1 MSFKAYVIHR
11 SIIYAQL
18 ESLLR
23 PPFFL
28 FHKYSLAHTRQ
39 LARAKFVAANLR
51 IVYHT
56 ERILWSVEH
65 EKREQESYYTN
76 RNEEDIFANT
86 NCSSCSN
93 ID

>member
-1 MSFKAYVIHR
+1 MSFKAYVVHR

-65 EKREQESYYTN
+65 EKSRALQKSLCWFFP
-76 RNEEDIFANT
+76 RA
-86 NCSSCSN
+86 SGAH
-93 ID
+93 

>member
-1 MSFKAYVIHR
+1 MSFKAYVVHG

-39 LARAKFVAANLR
+39 LARAKFVAACNYSHPGFTDLLT
-51 IVYHT
+51 Y
-56 ERILWSVEH
+56 
-65 EKREQESYYTN
+65 
-76 RNEEDIFANT
+76 
-86 NCSSCSN
+86 
-93 ID
+93 